1 MFQYKIGPLNIKI
14 KVTTKSVKEG
24 IKEIAIWSIIFLT
37 VVYLR
42 KRNK

>member
-14 KVTTKSVKEG
+14 KLTTKALKERVKD
-24 IKEIAIWSIIFLT
+24 IAIWSIIFL
-37 VVYLR
+37 VVAYLR